1 MRKLLPSAVVCLL
14 AGCSLIQQLTTSSF
28 QRPSLSFKEARLPRI
43 DFQGAQLD
51 LVFQVTNPN
60 SMGLDLASTRYALQV
75 EGHEVVA
82 GAPRNGLK
90 IPGGGSAEV
99 VFPAAV
105 RWNEIAPALETL
117 FAKDQVKYRASGELG
132 VSSPAGLV
140 TLPLQQEGTFASPKM
155 PTLSLGSPRIQSV
168 SLTSAHLLVP
178 LHIGNANPFPLPL
191 AGLLGSV
198 EIAGAPVGHI
208 ALKQQ
213 VPVAAGKETTLN
225 IPLEVSFLSAGQAV
239 AEAIRSGVA
248 EMKIDATLNA
258 GGVSLPL
265 KVAQTVQLQR

>member
-1 MRKLLPSAVVCLL
+1 MRKLLPFTIVGVL
-14 AGCSLIQQLTTSSF
+14 AGCSLIQQVATSSF

-60 SMGLDLASTRYALQV
+60 SVGLNLASTKYALQV
-75 EGHEVVA
+75 EGHDVVS
-82 GAPRNGLK
+82 GAPANGLQ
-90 IPGGGSAEV
+90 IPGGGTAEV
-99 VFPAAV
+99 TFPAAIA
-105 RWNEIAPALETL
+105 WNEIAPAIETL

-132 VSSPAGLV
+132 VNSPVGLV
-140 TLPLQQEGTFASPKM
+140 SLPLQHEGTFASPKM
-155 PTLSLGSPRIQSV
+155 PDLSLGSPQIQSI
-168 SLTSAHLLVP
+168 SLTSARLSLP
-178 LHIGNANPFPLPL
+178 LQIGNANSFPLPL
-191 AGLLGSV
+191 GGLVGNV
-198 EIAGAPVGHI
+198 QIAGANVGQI

-213 VPVAAGKETTLN
+213 APVAAGKQTTLN
-225 IPLEVSFLSAGQAV
+225 IPLDVSFLSAGQAA

-265 KVAQTVQLQR
+265 KVAQTVQLRR